1 MEIEY
6 DAIVI
11 GSGHNGL
18 VAAAYLGRAGK
29 KVLVLEK
36 SSDLGGATK
45 SIAPFPGVS
54 AYLSRYSYLVALFP
68 DEIKQDLG
76 LRFETLS
83 RKVSSFTPWQETGI
97 LINRDFDEASKSSI
111 NGFTGDSNASK
122 AWELFYSRI
131 AEFARKVAPTLLG
144 PLPNESDIRSLVGDE
159 LWDEFISSSLATT
172 LERYFEDDVIKGIVL
187 TDGLIGTF
195 ASAHE
200 KLANICFLYHLIGNG
215 TGEWKVPLGGMGALV
230 GALIDKCSEFGV
242 ELKANSKVTK
252 IVDEGDCI
260 TVITADDQALR
271 THLVLANCAP
281 RTLEKLS
288 GLKSAEHRD
297 GSQLKVNLVL
307 KKLPRLKS
315 GIDPTLAFAGTFHVD
330 EAYSQLERAFQEA
343 SSGNLPTVIPCE
355 MYCHTLTD
363 SSILSDELKTS
374 GAHTLTLFAIHT
386 PAALFDKN
394 NDEVKAEALQRI
406 FAGLNRYL
414 IDPIESCI
422 ALDADGAPCIEIKT
436 PLELEAEIDLPRG
449 NIFHCDL
456 QFPWRIQGDQG
467 KWGVETENPRILLA
481 GAGAVR
487 GGGVSGIAGHNAAM
501 AALERFSLSK

>member
-1 MEIEY
+1 MAIDY

-29 KVLVLEK
+29 RVLVLEK
-36 SSDLGGATK
+36 SSDFGGATK

-68 DEIKQDLG
+68 EEIKRDLG
-76 LRFETLS
+76 LGFEALS
-83 RKVSSFTPWQETGI
+83 RKVSSFTPWRETGI

-111 NGFTGDSNASK
+111 DRFTGDSKASK
-122 AWELFYSRI
+122 SWEHFYSKI
-131 AEFARKVAPTLLG
+131 AEFAGKVAPTLLR
-144 PLPNESDIRSLVGDE
+144 PLPDENEIRKLVGEE
-159 LWDEFISSSLATT
+159 LWGEFVSEPLAST
-172 LERYFEDDVIKGIVL
+172 LERYFNDDVIKGIVL

-195 ASAHE
+195 ASSHE

-215 TGEWKVPLGGMGALV
+215 TGEWKVPLGGMGSLVNAL
-230 GALIDKCSEFGV
+230 LDKCMEFGV
-242 ELKANSKVTK
+242 ELRANSMVTQ
-252 IVDEGDCI
+252 IVDEGDGI
-260 TVITADDQALR
+260 TVITADGQALR

-363 SSILSDELKTS
+363 NSILSDELRNS

-394 NDEVKAEALQRI
+394 HDEVKAEALRRI
-406 FAGLNRYL
+406 FAGLNQYL
-414 IDPIESCI
+414 VDPIESCI
-422 ALDADGAPCIEIKT
+422 ALDGNGAPCIEVKT

-456 QFPWRIQGDQG
+456 QFPWRTHGDQG
-467 KWGVETENPRILLA
+467 KWGVETENPRIFLA

-487 GGGVSGIAGHNAAM
+487 GGGVSGIAGQNAAM
-501 AALERFSLSK
+501 AALERFGLSK